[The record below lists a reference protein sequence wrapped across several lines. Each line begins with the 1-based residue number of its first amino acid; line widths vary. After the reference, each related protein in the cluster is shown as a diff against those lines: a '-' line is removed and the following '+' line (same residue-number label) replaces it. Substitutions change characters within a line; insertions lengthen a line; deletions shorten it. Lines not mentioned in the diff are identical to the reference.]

1 LLKKLRR
8 GTGAGTSTKRNP
20 FSQRDEGSSASSGT
34 DSVLSAEHATRPPDV
49 EDAAKEGTE
58 PPPSLQIKALR
69 GSAWTIATFGSGQV
83 LRLGSNLVLTRLLY
97 PEAFGLMALVQIFLY
112 GLHMLSDVG
121 VATSV
126 IQHRRGDESRFLN
139 TAWTL
144 QIIRGGALTLLA
156 ALIGQPAA
164 WFYHEPSLGLLL
176 PAVSLTAAIS
186 GLQSTAVLSLRR
198 HMQLARI
205 SLLDLGVQVV
215 GIVANIALAYELRSV
230 WALVI
235 GGVVA
240 ELVRTAVS
248 HRLVPGYRNRFEWDP
263 EAARAIYDF
272 GKWILLSSA
281 CFFVAGQADRLYL
294 GRLGG
299 VQILGVFGVAALFTE
314 SLLTLVTNLTQ
325 GVLYPALSQ
334 VAREQPAR
342 VCEAYYRA
350 RRLLDLLALPLCGA
364 LCAAGSSLI
373 HLLYDPRYHEAGWML
388 QLLAIRVAMGAIS
401 TPCETCLFAIG
412 QTRYSFQRSLARALW
427 VMGGIPFGW
436 WLFGLRGLVTT
447 SAFSELP
454 VLLVLWPAFRR
465 HGLLRPLREAQA
477 LLLFSSGFL
486 VGTVLKTLPQWIH
499 L

>member
-1 LLKKLRR
+1 L
-8 GTGAGTSTKRNP
+8 TGASTSTKRP
-20 FSQRDEGSSASSGT
+20 SFSPEDEG
-34 DSVLSAEHATRPPDV
+34 LSAFGGIAPILSAQDATHAAGV
-49 EDAAKEGTE
+49 EDPAEEGAE
-58 PPPSLQIKALR
+58 APSSLQIKALR
-69 GSAWTIATFGSGQV
+69 GSAWTIATFGAGQV

-97 PEAFGLMALVQIFLY
+97 PEAFGLMALVQVFLY
-112 GLHMLSDVG
+112 GLQMVSDVG

-164 WFYHEPSLGLLL
+164 WIYHEPSLGLLL
-176 PAVSLTAAIS
+176 PAVGLTAAIA

-198 HMQLARI
+198 HMQLARV
-205 SLLDLGVQVV
+205 SLLDLGVQIAL
-215 GIVANIALAYELRSV
+215 IVANVALAYELRSV

-240 ELVRTAVS
+240 EIIRTAAS
-248 HRLVPGYRNRFEWDP
+248 HRLIPGYHNRFEWDP

-281 CFFVAGQADRLYL
+281 CFFIAGQADRLYL

-299 VQILGVFGVAALFTE
+299 VQILGVFGIAALFSE
-314 SLLTLVTNLTQ
+314 SLLSLVTNLTQ
-325 GVLYPALSQ
+325 GVLYPALSK

-342 VCEAYYRA
+342 ICEAYYRA
-350 RRLLDLLALPLCGA
+350 RRFLDLLALPLCGA
-364 LCAAGSSLI
+364 LCAAGSFLI
-373 HLLYDPRYHEAGWML
+373 RLLYDTRYHEAGWML
-388 QLLAIRVAMGAIS
+388 QLLAIRVAMGAVL

-412 QTRYSFQRSLARALW
+412 QTRYSFQRSLARAVW
-427 VMGGIPFGW
+427 VMGGIPVGW

-447 SAFSELP
+447 SALSEFP

-477 LLLFSSGFL
+477 VLLFGAGFL
-486 VGTVLKTLPQWIH
+486 LGSALKTALQWFH
-499 L
+499 W